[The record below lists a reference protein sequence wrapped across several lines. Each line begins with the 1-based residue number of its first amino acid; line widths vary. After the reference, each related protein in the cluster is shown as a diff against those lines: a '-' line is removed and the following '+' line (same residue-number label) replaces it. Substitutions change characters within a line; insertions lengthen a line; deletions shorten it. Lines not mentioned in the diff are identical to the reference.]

1 MRDAEQTR
9 QTILEISADEI
20 HKHGFTATSLSSIL
34 KRCKVSKG
42 ALYHYFPNKM
52 ELGYA
57 VFEEIYTPM
66 FLETWKPAVE
76 VDDPIAGLCQFFTL
90 MSTDSSCDDI
100 VCGCPLNNLCQ
111 EMSGI
116 DEGFRLR
123 ILNMQQQLNQLI
135 AINLQR
141 ISAQLRPDLDF
152 SQVAYFIT
160 ASFHGA
166 SSLSKS
172 SQNKELFSKVINE
185 LCLYITNLR
194 HNQLS

>member
-1 MRDAEQTR
+1 MRDAELTR
-9 QTILEISADEI
+9 QKILEISADEI
-20 HKHGFTATSLSSIL
+20 HKKGFIATSLSCIL
-34 KRCKVSKG
+34 VRCEVSKG
-42 ALYHYFPNKM
+42 ALYHHFKNKM

-66 FLETWKPAVE
+66 FLELWQPAVE
-76 VDDPIAGLCQFFTL
+76 VDDPIEGLCDFFTA
-90 MSTDSSCDDI
+90 MYTNSSCDEI

-111 EMSGI
+111 EMSGV

-141 ISAQLRPDLDF
+141 VANQLRDDIDF
-152 SQVAYFIT
+152 SQVAYFIVST
-160 ASFHGA
+160 FHGS

-172 SQNKELFSKVINE
+172 SKNKDLFEKVIKELCN
-185 LCLYITNLR
+185 YIRNLR
-194 HNQLS
+194 SH